1 MEVSVEHALGL
12 LMEKL
17 DTMAIGNKRKYFY
30 NLLGKHLLE
39 YSHKGGRPLYSH
51 QLGLEYLRDYEGATL
66 QNAHGADKFRFIH
79 MITDVLE
86 GREIPRSYG
95 LRRKFKESPLQ
106 EKNLLD
112 SYRHHLCKIGRAGSS
127 IIAMVSRVKQFLQY
141 LDEKS
146 LAVREITIATVDEFT
161 ESISARY
168 TSNAKSNILFSL
180 RNFFSYLEGE
190 AILPTG
196 ASSMVGRIVTHKHER
211 LASFYSKEEVI
222 KILDCVDI
230 TTPVGKRDYAILV
243 LAAQLG
249 LRISDIC
256 RLTPD
261 CIDFEKRIVS
271 YAQKKTG
278 VMRVLPLSEL
288 ATIALADYIANAR
301 PITEHKEVFVTLN
314 AYGENTVCAGT
325 SYQMLNKYMR
335 RAGIDTKGKRHG
347 MHALRHSLAS
357 SLLREHNPL
366 PVISA
371 VLGHSSTEIT
381 SQYLW
386 MAPERLRP
394 LALEVP
400 PWT

>member
-1 MEVSVEHALGL
+1 MEVSVEHALDL
-12 LMEKL
+12 LKERL
-17 DTMAIGNKRKYFY
+17 ETMLVSRQQKYFY
-30 NLLGKHLLE
+30 EMLGKHLLE
-39 YSHKGGRPLYSH
+39 YSHKQGRPAYSH
-51 QLGLEYLRDYEGATL
+51 QLGLDYLREYEGTTL
-66 QNAHGADKFRFIH
+66 QNHYGVAKFRFIH

-95 LRRKFKESPLQ
+95 LRRKSKERPLQ
-106 EKNLLD
+106 EKGLLD
-112 SYRHHLCKIGRAGSS
+112 SYRHYLGEIGRAESS

-141 LDEKS
+141 LDGKDLS
-146 LAVREITIATVDEFT
+146 VREITVATVDEFT

-168 TSNAKSNILFSL
+168 TSAAKANILFSL
-180 RNFFSYLEGE
+180 RNFLGYLEAE
-190 AILPTG
+190 AILPVG

-211 LASFYSKEEVI
+211 LASYYSKEEVI

-230 TTPVGKRDYAILV
+230 ATSAGKRDYAILV

-261 CIDFEKRIVS
+261 CIDFEKRTVS
-271 YAQKKTG
+271 FVQKKTG

-288 ATIALADYIANAR
+288 AAIALADYIANAR

-335 RAGIDTKGKRHG
+335 KAGIDTKGKRHG

-371 VLGHSSTEIT
+371 VLGHGSTEIT
-381 SQYLW
+381 SKYLW